1 MRASNQFDVLIIGSG
16 AAGLGLALSLADHAR
31 IAIISKEDL
40 LAGSSQHAQGGI
52 AAVMN
57 KNEKDIALHIK
68 DTLNIGAG
76 LCDPSAVRY
85 TVENAKPAI
94 EWLIKHGVKFT
105 TEKNGQQFHLTQEGG
120 HSQRR
125 ILHTADKTGAEVVGT
140 LAEQV
145 IAHPNI
151 HCFSEHTAIDL
162 ILKNKTCVGAN
173 ILDNKTNAI
182 ISFYA
187 KEIVLATGGAS
198 YIYQHTTN
206 PDTTS
211 GDGVAMASRAGCRVA
226 NMEFNQ
232 FHPTLF
238 YANTDKPFLISEAL
252 RGEGG
257 QLVLH
262 DGKRFMQKYDARAEM
277 APRDIVA
284 RAIDYELITNKIDC
298 VYLNISHQPT
308 AMIQAYFPTIYQY
321 CLQHN
326 VDITKEPIPVVPAAH
341 YTCGGVITNLKG
353 QTDIPHLYAIGE
365 VACTGL
371 HGANRMAS
379 NSLLECLVF
388 AASASQAI
396 KVGLTKNKYVQAENN
411 TTALSSQQSYK
422 TIEADIALIRNTMWG
437 HVGIVRSNAGLKQ
450 AKNILKSINNK
461 LEKSFHQTQITKKLL
476 TLRNLAQVA
485 DLMIQAA
492 IDRKENRGLH
502 FNLDQVDETSTA
514 TDATHLSMHCQ
525 KLTAKT

>member
-1 MRASNQFDVLIIGSG
+1 MRASNQFDVDVLVIGSG

-40 LAGSSQHAQGGI
+40 LAGSSQYAQGGI

-57 KNEKDIALHIK
+57 KNEEDIESHIK
-68 DTLNIGAG
+68 DTFNTGAG

-105 TEKNGQQFHLTQEGG
+105 TGKNGQQFHLTQEGG
-120 HSQRR
+120 HTQRR
-125 ILHTADKTGAEVVGT
+125 ILHTADKTGAEVVCT

-151 HCFSEHTAIDL
+151 YCFSQHIAIDL

-173 ILDNKTNAI
+173 ILDNRTNTI
-182 ISFYA
+182 IAFHA
-187 KEIVLATGGAS
+187 KETVLATGGAS
-198 YIYQHTTN
+198 YVYQHTTN
-206 PDTTS
+206 PDITS
-211 GDGVAMASRAGCRVA
+211 GDGIAIAYRAGCRVT

-238 YANTDKPFLISEAL
+238 YADTDKPFLISEAL

-257 QLVLH
+257 QLVLPN
-262 DGKRFMQKYDARAEM
+262 GKRFMENYDARAEM

-284 RAIDYELITNKIDC
+284 RAIDHELKTNNLDC
-298 VYLNISHQPT
+298 VYLNISDQPAT
-308 AMIQAYFPTIYQY
+308 MIQSYFPTIYQY
-321 CLQHN
+321 CLQQG

-341 YTCGGVITNLKG
+341 YTCGGIVTNLKG

-388 AASASQAI
+388 AASASQTI
-396 KVGLTKNKYVQAENN
+396 KVDLTKNKYAQAENN
-411 TTALSSQQSYK
+411 TATPPSQQSYK
-422 TIEADIALIRNTMWG
+422 TIEADIALIRNTMWN
-437 HVGIVRSNAGLKQ
+437 HVGIVRSNAGLKH
-450 AKNILKSINNK
+450 AKVTIESINQK
-461 LEKSFHQTQITKKLL
+461 IKETFHQIQTTKHLL

-485 DLMIQAA
+485 ALMTQAA
-492 IDRKENRGLH
+492 INRKENRGLH
-502 FNLDQVDETSTA
+502 FNLDDQKTGDESKHNA
-514 TDATHLSMHCQ
+514 ISALIQS
-525 KLTAKT
+525 